1 MAPRLLSPV
10 GYWLSHLGSSS
21 FFSSWITPLSCLGP
35 QVLCTKAE
43 NARIVVHIDNAKL
56 AADDFR
62 TK

>member
-1 MAPRLLSPV
+1 MNPLL
-10 GYWLSHLGSSS
+10 
-21 FFSSWITPLSCLGP
+21 CLGP

-43 NARIVVHIDNAKL
+43 NARMVVHIDNAKL